1 MLLQP
6 VAGVNQRGDRND
18 DAVFLDLDFNVPFV
32 ADVTVTTQKK
42 DQKRATRERSG
53 DVPAHQEKTRCRS
66 TRAKHGRR
74 SLQYASGPTF
84 TRGYRGAEHQNR

>member
-18 DAVFLDLDFNVPFV
+18 DAVFLDLDFNAPFAAHV
-32 ADVTVTTQKK
+32 AMTTQKK